1 MKFQS
6 YLFLTAFLA
15 LSCASKDA
23 AKQSADEAGNAS
35 KIYYNPF
42 SADKSMKE
50 GEVAK
55 ISFDKLG
62 HDFGTINE
70 GDKVQHVFKFKN
82 SGKAP
87 LVITSASGT
96 CGCTVPEWP
105 KEAIA
110 PGKSGEIKVSFDS
123 KGKSGNEE
131 KEVYVMA
138 NTVPN
143 KTTLQIKSMVISK
156 QK

>member
-1 MKFQS
+1 
-6 YLFLTAFLA
+6 
-15 LSCASKDA
+15 
-23 AKQSADEAGNAS
+23 
-35 KIYYNPF
+35 
-42 SADKSMKE
+42 
-50 GEVAK
+50 
-55 ISFDKLG
+55 
-62 HDFGTINE
+62 
-70 GDKVQHVFKFKN
+70 
-82 SGKAP
+82 
-87 LVITSASGT
+87 VITSASGT

-105 KEAIA
+105 KDAIA

-143 KTTLQIKSMVISK
+143 KTTLQIKSMVLSK

>member
-6 YLFLTAFLA
+6 YLFLIAFLA

-23 AKQSADEAGNAS
+23 AKQSADEAGDAS
-35 KIYYNPF
+35 KIYYNPI

-50 GEVAK
+50 GDVAK
-55 ISFDKLG
+55 ISFDKLE

-87 LVITSASGT
+87 LVITNASGT

-105 KEAIA
+105 KDAIA

-143 KTTLQIKSMVISK
+143 KTTLQIKSMVLSK